1 MTLFGSLYDDRP
13 DAKAR
18 LKRIEYGSALR
29 NQIKNQ
35 KKWKQDELLQKEINR
50 KNQKA
55 TRNENTL
62 RRFLFY
68 LLSYFKFTTY

>member
-35 KKWKQDELLQKEINR
+35 KNGNKMNYYKK
-50 KNQKA
+50 K
-55 TRNENTL
+55 
-62 RRFLFY
+62 
-68 LLSYFKFTTY
+68 